1 MTNFEIFLAIVS
13 IGWGVLC
20 LILFFKIWKMTDDVN
35 RLTFYVSQLTIK
47 ICGEVKEPA
56 PTMLQKLQEVPAKEE
71 VEEEPHDHDFK
82 RGDKVYIIATKK
94 KVEVEKYKG
103 NTILCYCGLM
113 AGFKWF
119 DASELTR
126 TL

>member
-35 RLTFYVSQLTIK
+35 RLTFYVQQLTAK
-47 ICGEVKEPA
+47 VCGEVKEPVTA
-56 PTMLQKLQEVPAKEE
+56 KPVSRDFNIGDEVYVIASGEE
-71 VEEEPHDHDFK
+71 V
-82 RGDKVYIIATKK
+82 
-94 KVEVEKYKG
+94 KVEKCEG
-103 NTILCYCGLM
+103 NSYLCSGN
-113 AGFKWF
+113 WF